1 MSNANTRKSAVKA
14 GANSAALGSVTAS
27 DDFFGQPPLL
37 EGEDGAAYFDLLEKV
52 RASVKPRDVLE
63 EIATRDFVDITWE
76 ILRPRRMRQ
85 PVIVAAYSAAL
96 EKILTPSVEFL
107 RLRSLRD
114 KWLSGDDDA
123 KQKVAE
129 VMERAGLTMTDLQ
142 ARAIDEKIDT
152 IERIDRMTA
161 QAEHRRRLVIDELD
175 RRRDVMARRL
185 REAANIINVDTSA
198 DEGGAPQL
206 TSVARAP

>member
-1 MSNANTRKSAVKA
+1 MSNANTRKSAVKV
-14 GANSAALGSVTAS
+14 GANAAALGSLTAS
-27 DDFFGQPPLL
+27 DEFFDQPPLL
-37 EGEDGAAYFDLLEKV
+37 AGEDGAAYVNLLGKG
-52 RASVKPRDVLE
+52 RASIKPHDVLE
-63 EIATRDFVDITWE
+63 EVATRDFVDITWE
-76 ILRPRRMRQ
+76 ILRLRRMRQ
-85 PVIVAAYSAAL
+85 PVIVAGYSAAL

-175 RRRDVMARRL
+175 RRRDVLARRL
-185 REAANIINVDTSA
+185 REAVNIINVDTSA

>member
-1 MSNANTRKSAVKA
+1 MSNANTRKSPVKA
-14 GANSAALGSVTAS
+14 GANAAALGSVTAS

-76 ILRPRRMRQ
+76 ILRLRRMRQ
-85 PVIVAAYSAAL
+85 PVIVAGYSAAL
-96 EKILTPSVEFL
+96 EKILTPSVEFF
-107 RLRSLRD
+107 RLSSLRD

-123 KQKVAE
+123 RQKVAE
-129 VMERAGLTMTDLQ
+129 VMERAGLSMTDLQ

-152 IERIDRMTA
+152 IERVDRMTA

-198 DEGGAPQL
+198 DGGGAPRL

>member
-14 GANSAALGSVTAS
+14 GANAAALGSVTAS

-52 RASVKPRDVLE
+52 RASVKPRNVLE

-76 ILRPRRMRQ
+76 ILRLRRMRQ
-85 PVIVAAYSAAL
+85 PVIVAGYSAAL

-123 KQKVAE
+123 RQKVAE

-175 RRRDVMARRL
+175 RSRDALARRL
-185 REAANIINVDTSA
+185 REAANIINVDASTGV
-198 DEGGAPQL
+198 GGAPRL

>member
-14 GANSAALGSVTAS
+14 GANAAALGSVTAS

-76 ILRPRRMRQ
+76 ILRLRRMRQ
-85 PVIVAAYSAAL
+85 PVIVAGYSAAL

-129 VMERAGLTMTDLQ
+129 IMERASLTMTDLR
-142 ARAIDEKIDT
+142 ARA
-152 IERIDRMTA
+152 R
-161 QAEHRRRLVIDELD
+161 
-175 RRRDVMARRL
+175 
-185 REAANIINVDTSA
+185 
-198 DEGGAPQL
+198 
-206 TSVARAP
+206 